1 MVIRWAA
8 ILWLL
13 VVAPGMARAEEASWW
28 RPSLVK
34 AVTYQ
39 AIVVTTDQILYA
51 AITATTPLA
60 NPGFFAANVVT
71 GIAYF
76 DTFENVWRRHAPEG
90 GELAKAATYR
100 AFDTM
105 RVFAVSLALGTP
117 LGQSLGVTAA
127 SAAVRTGVY
136 ILHDIAWDWFDPP
149 AR

>member
-13 VVAPGMARAEEASWW
+13 VVAPSVARAEEASWW

-39 AIVVTTDQILYA
+39 AIVVTTDQILYSVV
-51 AITATTPLA
+51 TATPPWA
-60 NPGFFAANVVT
+60 NPGFFAANIVT

-76 DTFENVWRRHAPEG
+76 DTFETIWQRQAPDG

-105 RVFAVSLALGTP
+105 RVLAVSLALGTP

-127 SAAVRTGVY
+127 SAAVRTAVY
-136 ILHDIAWDWFDPP
+136 ILHDTAWDWFDPP

>member
-51 AITATTPLA
+51 LITATPPTA
-60 NPGFFAANVVT
+60 APGFFAANITSGV
-71 GIAYF
+71 AYF
-76 DTFENVWRRHAPEG
+76 DVFEHVWPDPQPS
-90 GELAKAATYR
+90 LAKAVVYR
-100 AFDTM
+100 AFDTL
-105 RVFAVSLALGTP
+105 RVFGVSLALGTP

-136 ILHDIAWDWFDPP
+136 ILHDHAWAGA